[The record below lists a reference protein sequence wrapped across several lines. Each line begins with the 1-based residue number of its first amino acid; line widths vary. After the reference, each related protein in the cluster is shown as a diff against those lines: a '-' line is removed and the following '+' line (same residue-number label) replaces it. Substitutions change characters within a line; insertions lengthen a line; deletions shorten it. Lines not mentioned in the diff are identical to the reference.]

1 LESLNFAYSPTA
13 FAYNARRKIRAG
25 DVSNHGDVSNN
36 DDVTVNENLLDHLY
50 NLKFINL
57 GLMS

>member
-25 DVSNHGDVSNN
+25 DVSNN

-57 GLMS
+57 GPMS